1 MLKSIYE
8 REGTTMLAIED
19 ETTYEQMY
27 EEMMAWR
34 DYLADMEEHTLE
46 RMGAWS

>member
-8 REGTTMLAIED
+8 REGTTMLTVEEEAM
-19 ETTYEQMY
+19 YEQMY
-27 EEMMAWR
+27 EDMMAWK

-46 RMGAWS
+46 RMGVWS